1 MKTKNPPINV
11 YSIITILIIFFIYLF
26 IAFGTV
32 LPKYKEVI
40 YNNWSDYKCNPL
52 IMPMASYYNP
62 EVSTGDNF
70 NTCMTQMQL
79 IFLDL
84 LLSPL
89 YNILSLLQDTMT
101 SILGVFNS
109 LREMMSELRSRIES
123 IITTFIEKFETIEL
137 QMRLF
142 LIKLRSSM
150 GKMEGVMITAE
161 YTFIVISMALS
172 WIFDVPGVITLVTIT
187 ILVILAI
194 MICLFFPIVC
204 ALLAVLAAGVGIAY
218 CFDQNTL
225 VKLEGGHY
233 RKICELKIG
242 DKIYLG
248 GRITG
253 LIRAKHN
260 NDIYNYQGILVS
272 GEHLV
277 FDNSQW
283 KKVKDCSKSEKI
295 NYPQHHLYCLLT
307 ENNQVVTNNN
317 IIFRDFDEIND
328 PYLNCVINNMIIRSL
343 NEQANSKGHSRS
355 INSELEIMSCG
366 FSGNTLIETSQGKKY
381 ITDVTI
387 GDTLTNGVKIVSVI
401 KLSSKNIKMFNFH
414 GVLVSGSNPVFEDG
428 HWIRVYESTQA
439 KTIDFREKYI
449 FHLGT
454 NNQEIIINNS
464 FFRDYLEIPL
474 GRLSNKID
482 NYIINHLNSD

>member
-84 LLSPL
+84 LLAPL

-109 LREMMSELRSRIES
+109 LRQMMSELRSRIES

-218 CFDQNTL
+218 
-225 VKLEGGHY
+225 
-233 RKICELKIG
+233 
-242 DKIYLG
+242 
-248 GRITG
+248 
-253 LIRAKHN
+253 
-260 NDIYNYQGILVS
+260 
-272 GEHLV
+272 
-277 FDNSQW
+277 
-283 KKVKDCSKSEKI
+283 
-295 NYPQHHLYCLLT
+295 
-307 ENNQVVTNNN
+307 
-317 IIFRDFDEIND
+317 
-328 PYLNCVINNMIIRSL
+328 
-343 NEQANSKGHSRS
+343 
-355 INSELEIMSCG
+355 
-366 FSGNTLIETSQGKKY
+366 
-381 ITDVTI
+381 
-387 GDTLTNGVKIVSVI
+387 
-401 KLSSKNIKMFNFH
+401 
-414 GVLVSGSNPVFEDG
+414 
-428 HWIRVYESTQA
+428 
-439 KTIDFREKYI
+439 
-449 FHLGT
+449 
-454 NNQEIIINNS
+454 
-464 FFRDYLEIPL
+464 
-474 GRLSNKID
+474 
-482 NYIINHLNSD
+482 